1 MKRRVLSKT
10 TPFHAKK
17 REREQNVVVLNDTVP
32 LSSSPGHAVG
42 EERNFCFS
50 SLILHASLSLSLS
63 ACFCQKPEAQCPFI
77 DETPRVAP
85 CQPHRVATSFGVAAG
100 QEVAAPH
107 AQL

>member
-17 REREQNVVVLNDTVP
+17 REREKEQNGVILNDSVP
-32 LSSSPGHAVG
+32 LSSSPGRAVG

-50 SLILHASLSLSLS
+50 SLILHAFRSLF

-85 CQPHRVATSFGVAAG
+85 CQPHPLATSSGAAVG

-107 AQL
+107 AQR